1 MFKKFKKVTA
11 FIAIMTLSM
20 YLTLSLANTRNTFA
34 FIVPSLS
41 GVINAASSLA
51 DAGQALQAA
60 GAATG
65 ITLSS
70 IPGPFGLSSQVN
82 ILGTTIADKFGGAG
96 KIMVSMAK
104 LQVSLAKVQSS
115 VNAATNAVTD
125 VYNAD
130 ADITGARNSLLS
142 NGITM
147 NNCSGGQGIMG
158 SIASENCT
166 EETINSN
173 ISGLQGT
180 YSELGGQAGISGSG
194 ISSALA
200 GSSPNQAALL
210 NGVNNFQ
217 NVSEN
222 GLAGSV
228 PISPASN
235 LCQDEIAAG
244 MAANASQCT
253 ESYQTAMN
261 DQLNKNLLIN
271 STEGAA
277 EGNSM
282 IITGSGFSKNI
293 SNVSGSYD
301 LQQVELLKMLAQEN
315 AQQLKATGELTK
327 QIAIANQA
335 KAAKAINDKKTP
347 LVGKPNDP
355 IKEMQANGWYY

>member
-1 MFKKFKKVTA
+1 MKKILKKITIFIIIVTFTSFYFTA
-11 FIAIMTLSM
+11 LM
-20 YLTLSLANTRNTFA
+20 NTKNAFA
-34 FIVPSLS
+34 FVVPSIS
-41 GVINAASSLA
+41 GVVNAAGAMA
-51 DAGQALQAA
+51 DAGESLVEA
-60 GAATG
+60 GKVIG
-65 ITLSS
+65 LS
-70 IPGPFGLSSQVN
+70 IPPGGPFGLATSVGQWLQGKSTSMV
-82 ILGTTIADKFGGAG
+82 DAG
-96 KIMVSMAK
+96 KIMTDMAK

-115 VNAATNAVTD
+115 VDAATNAVQD

-130 ADITGARNSLLS
+130 ADITGARDSLQS
-142 NGITM
+142 NGIIMT
-147 NNCSGGQGIMG
+147 NCQGGQGIMG

-173 ISGLQGT
+173 ISDLQGT
-180 YSELGGQAGISGSG
+180 YSDLGGAAGISGNG

-200 GSSPNQAALL
+200 GSSPNQTALL

-261 DQLNKNLLIN
+261 DQLNKNLLID

-282 IITGSGFSKNI
+282 IMTGSGFSKNI
-293 SNVSGSYD
+293 SNVSGSYY

-327 QIAIANQA
+327 QIAMANQA

>member
-1 MFKKFKKVTA
+1 MFKKFKKVTT
-11 FIAIMTLSM
+11 FIVITTLSM
-20 YLTLSLANTRNTFA
+20 YLTLSLANTRNAFA

-82 ILGTTIADKFGGAG
+82 ILGNTIANKFGGAG

-115 VNAATNAVTD
+115 VNAATNAVSD
-125 VYNAD
+125 VYNAEG
-130 ADITGARNSLLS
+130 DITGAQNSLLS
-142 NGITM
+142 SGIVMT
-147 NNCSGGQGIMG
+147 NCQGGSGIMG

-166 EETINSN
+166 ENTINAN
-173 ISGLQGT
+173 ISGLSGV
-180 YSELGGQAGISGSG
+180 YSDYGVQAGVSGAGISGVLS
-194 ISSALA
+194 

-222 GLAGSV
+222 GLGGSV
-228 PISPASN
+228 SISPTSN
-235 LCQDEIAAG
+235 LCQDEIASG
-244 MAANASQCT
+244 MVSNSSQCT
-253 ESYQTAMN
+253 ENYSEAVN
-261 DQLNKNLLIN
+261 SELNKNMLGN
-271 STEGAA
+271 GTEGMAQGNAEIAA
-277 EGNSM
+277 
-282 IITGSGFSKNI
+282 GSGFSNA
-293 SNVSGSYD
+293 VSSVNGSYD
-301 LQQVELLKMLAQEN
+301 LQQVELLKMLAEEN
-315 AQQLKATGELTK
+315 AQQLKATGVLTK
-327 QIAIANQA
+327 QIAMANQA

-347 LVGKPNDP
+347 VVGKPNDP
-355 IKEMQANGWYY
+355 IKEMISNGWYY